1 MANTLTTHPSIDTP
15 IANPAVTI
23 SHPRA
28 SRLPKIATA
37 GADAITIVLAMIT
50 AYLLRGELPGNVPV
64 SAESQHAVLGTLALP
79 VWLGLFA
86 HYRLYTA
93 RFIAHRMDEFRRL
106 VHAVGAGTIAIAV
119 AGFMLKWYV
128 ARGWLVLT
136 FVVALAAVTIEREI
150 VRRVFNSLRANGR
163 MLRPIVVVGANAEA
177 FALVDELMTNTA
189 LGYRVV
195 GVVDED
201 ALGDALVPHRI
212 TVGTVDETLQAVRRS
227 GATGVLIATTAID
240 FETSNRLA
248 RELTEAGVH
257 VELSSSLRDIH
268 VERLTSRQL
277 GRFPV
282 TYVEPVHRSGWRV
295 VAKRGLDIVMA
306 GGMLLVASPAML
318 AAAILVK
325 LDSRGPVFFRQE
337 RIGEFGRIFSVLKFR
352 TMVQNAEAL
361 LVDLRDQNEA
371 DGPLFKMKND
381 PRITRVGRILRK
393 LSIDELP
400 QLWNVVRGEMS
411 MVGPRPALAR
421 EVADWTVELH
431 NRLRVKPGITG
442 MWQVQGRSDSSFE
455 SYTRHDLYYV
465 DNWSLWTDLAIVGK
479 TVPVVLFGKGAY

>member
-1 MANTLTTHPSIDTP
+1 
-15 IANPAVTI
+15 
-23 SHPRA
+23 
-28 SRLPKIATA
+28 
-37 GADAITIVLAMIT
+37 
-50 AYLLRGELPGNVPV
+50 
-64 SAESQHAVLGTLALP
+64 
-79 VWLGLFA
+79 
-86 HYRLYTA
+86 
-93 RFIAHRMDEFRRL
+93 
-106 VHAVGAGTIAIAV
+106 
-119 AGFMLKWYV
+119 
-128 ARGWLVLT
+128 
-136 FVVALAAVTIEREI
+136 
-150 VRRVFNSLRANGR
+150 